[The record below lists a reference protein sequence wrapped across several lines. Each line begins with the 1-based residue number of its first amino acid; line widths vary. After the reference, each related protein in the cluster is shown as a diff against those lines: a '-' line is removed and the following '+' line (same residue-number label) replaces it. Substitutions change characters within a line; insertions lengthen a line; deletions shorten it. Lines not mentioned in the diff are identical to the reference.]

1 MLIQNED
8 SINRKKVHS
17 IMDHIN
23 NQRENNDYL
32 QRLERAENAI
42 SSLKLD
48 MRELSLENKKFPK
61 QSS

>member
-1 MLIQNED
+1 MIQNED
-8 SINRKKVHS
+8 SMDRKRVHS

-23 NQRENNDYL
+23 NQREGAGYL

-48 MRELSLENKKFPK
+48 MRELSMENKRFPK
-61 QSS
+61 QGS